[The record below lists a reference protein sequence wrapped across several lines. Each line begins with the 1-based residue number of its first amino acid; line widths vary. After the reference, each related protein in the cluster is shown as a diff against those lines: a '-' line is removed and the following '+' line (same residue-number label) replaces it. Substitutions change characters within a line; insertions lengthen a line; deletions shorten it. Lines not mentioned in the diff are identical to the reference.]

1 MAYINPELDKQVYSD
16 YLVAMLTGTPLKE
29 VARKNKV
36 SERQVNCVKKRMESK
51 RAYKMTSNIRKQ
63 MWENKYKHIQ
73 DLLDVKP
80 NDGIQQALIRK
91 LYGVHGFDIKE
102 IIKYTGKGRVY
113 VMDCIFFGLST
124 GTL

>member
-16 YLVAMLTGTPLKE
+16 YLVAMLTNTPLKE

-36 SERQVNCVKKRMESK
+36 SERQVNCVKKRMESN
-51 RAYKMTSNIRKQ
+51 RAYKMTSNLRKQ

-80 NDGIQQALIRK
+80 NQGIQQALIRK
-91 LYGVHGFDIKE
+91 LYSVHGFSIAE
-102 IIKYTGKGRVY
+102 IMKYTKRGRVY
-113 VMDCIFFGLST
+113 VMDCIAEVVHR
-124 GTL
+124 